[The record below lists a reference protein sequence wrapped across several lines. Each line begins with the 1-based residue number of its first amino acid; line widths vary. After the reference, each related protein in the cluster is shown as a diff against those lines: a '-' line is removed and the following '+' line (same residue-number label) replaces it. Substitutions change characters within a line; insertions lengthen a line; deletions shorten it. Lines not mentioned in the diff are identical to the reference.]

1 MGATTFSG
9 PIKAGDKKDPTAS
22 GPANVGYASMA
33 QSGRVTQS
41 TTPVDTGIVIPG
53 NSEIIRMDVVVD
65 KTFDGTNNTCSVGWN
80 PTADNLTDNDVI
92 INNPGFTSLTPN
104 GDLADIKNWVNV
116 GPNDV
121 KLFFRNSAN
130 GGGAGYLRVT
140 YVQARGLVIN
150 N

>member
-1 MGATTFSG
+1 VGTTTFSG
-9 PIKAGDKKDPTAS
+9 PLKAGDKKDSDAN
-22 GPANVGYASMA
+22 GPANVGWATLT

-41 TTPVDTGIVIPG
+41 TTAVDTGIVIPA

-65 KTFDGTNNTCSVGWN
+65 KTFDGTNNTCSVGFN
-80 PTADNLTDNDVI
+80 PTGDNLTDNDVI

-121 KLFFRNSAN
+121 KLLFRNNAN
-130 GGGAGYLRVT
+130 GGGAGYLRVS